1 MAWAMAAPYPIQR
14 IMTIAQFFKKIFSKL
29 LIGNCLGIVVV
40 TLLLMGGALLFINL
54 YTRHG
59 KEVAMPDICGQSEE
73 VATRKLE
80 ALGFEVQVTDTGYV
94 YHAAPFA
101 VLEQSIKPGEK
112 VKPGRIVYLT
122 INADGPRKVAIPDVA
137 ENCSRREAEDKL
149 KVLGF
154 KLAATEYVQGDPE
167 WVLAVK
173 VNGKEV
179 KAGQKVSVNSP
190 ITLVVGA
197 GGLED
202 EYNGNDSLDYILNA
216 PAEEPEEGETHD
228 AETAE

>member
-1 MAWAMAAPYPIQR
+1 
-14 IMTIAQFFKKIFSKL
+14 MTIAQFFKKIFSKL

-40 TLLLMGGALLFINL
+40 TLLLMLGTLLFVNI

-59 KEVAMPDICGQSEE
+59 KEVTMPDICGQNEE

-80 ALGFEVQVTDTGYV
+80 ALGFIVQVSDTGYV
-94 YHAAPFA
+94 YRAAPFA

-137 ENCSRREAEDKL
+137 DNCSRREAEDKL
-149 KVLGF
+149 RVLGF
-154 KLAATEYVQGDPE
+154 KLAATEYIQGDPE
-167 WVLAVK
+167 WVYGVK

-179 KAGQKVSVNSP
+179 KAGEKVSVNSP

-216 PAEEPEEGETHD
+216 PAEEPLEGETEN
-228 AETAE
+228 AQPEE

>member
-1 MAWAMAAPYPIQR
+1 
-14 IMTIAQFFKKIFSKL
+14 MTIAQFFKKIFSKL
-29 LIGNCLGIVVV
+29 LLGNCLAIVVV
-40 TLLLMGGALLFINL
+40 TLLLTAGALLFINI
-54 YTRHG
+54 YTHHG
-59 KEVAMPDICGQSEE
+59 TEIEMPNICGESEE
-73 VATRKLE
+73 VATKKLE
-80 ALGFEVQVTDTGYV
+80 ALGFEVQVSDTGYV
-94 YHAAPFA
+94 YNAAAFA

-122 INADGPRKVAIPDVA
+122 INADGPRKVALPDVA
-137 ENCSRREAEDKL
+137 DNCSRREAEDKL

-154 KLAATEYVQGDPE
+154 KLAATEYVQGEPE
-167 WVLAVK
+167 WVIGVK

-179 KAGQKVSVNSP
+179 KAGDKISVSTP

-216 PAEEPEEGETHD
+216 PAEEPMEGESESSP
-228 AETAE
+228 AEE